1 MEYLPKNQ
9 EHETV
14 YLREGFTHFL
24 QKAFVETIGDERIEL
39 NTVVKRI
46 SIHEANGHVTVEVLT
61 ADQQT
66 RTYRAEHVV
75 CTQSVGCL
83 KQSMHQVFV
92 PALPHAKRMS
102 IQRLGFGTMDK
113 VCSTGEGEIEDGL

>member
-1 MEYLPKNQ
+1 MESLPKNQ